1 MVKVVDFKKV
11 VLVTT
16 ILFVVG
22 VGFLVERLVF
32 SNQVATAVLFS
43 YSKEIIS
50 FNIPIFSDHFANKII
65 KIENIGVLIR
75 CLLEQTFKK
84 LKVYLYR
91 KTMLL

>member
-22 VGFLVERLVF
+22 VGFLVERLIF
-32 SNQVATAVLFS
+32 LNQAATALLFR

-50 FNIPIFSDHFANKII
+50 FNIPIFLTI
-65 KIENIGVLIR
+65 L
-75 CLLEQTFKK
+75 QTRF
-84 LKVYLYR
+84 
-91 KTMLL
+91 